1 MKLKNVLMMTAA
13 LTAMGA
19 EAAVITSPNGKL
31 VVTTDINT
39 KGTPVYS
46 VKLDGKTVVENSPLG
61 LVTDFADLSQGLS
74 EKSSKAR
81 LSTGAMSRIKS
92 RKAM

>member
-46 VKLDGKTVVENSPLG
+46 VKLDGKTVGVKP
-61 LVTDFADLSQGLS
+61 
-74 EKSSKAR
+74 KAR
-81 LSTGAMSRIKS
+81 CIC
-92 RKAM
+92 